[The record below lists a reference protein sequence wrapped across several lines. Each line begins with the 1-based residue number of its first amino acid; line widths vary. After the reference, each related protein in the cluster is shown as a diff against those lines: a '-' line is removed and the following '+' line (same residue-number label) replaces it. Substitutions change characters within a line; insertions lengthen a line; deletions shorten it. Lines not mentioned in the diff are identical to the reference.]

1 MIGSLVARPSAYN
14 IYLGLGFEFLIPT
27 SDCINAHLLTC
38 CPKHVG
44 VVTPPLSCFFFFF
57 PKKMLWETLINIF
70 FFKLIIQK
78 PEFTGVSLCKGIHA
92 IEK

>member
-70 FFKLIIQK
+70 FFKLIIR
-78 PEFTGVSLCKGIHA
+78 SLNSLELVYAKGSMQ
-92 IEK
+92 